1 MTARRTR
8 TIGGVCRYVLLLLPC
23 LRMGVPNPVETTRP
37 LVLFL
42 GESIRPHPPEEI
54 VAIHPGSMAIECGGT
69 RCFLRLFFLGTLAKD
84 VAWNSGRAVV
94 ASSSR
99 GKLRISCIVIRSSAD
114 QEKPG
119 KPGHR
124 TPPHQTP
131 LHTVS
136 SGIRAEPRSAGRAR
150 GRGR

>member
-84 VAWNSGRAVV
+84 VAFSAQVRLTQLSILGRRHLPAVG
-94 ASSSR
+94 AGAKFYGITPR
-99 GKLRISCIVIRSSAD
+99 GPQGTCD
-114 QEKPG
+114 
-119 KPGHR
+119 
-124 TPPHQTP
+124 
-131 LHTVS
+131 
-136 SGIRAEPRSAGRAR
+136 
-150 GRGR
+150 